1 MKYRLSSE
9 IGTVDA
15 VTRGSTSSAGA
26 ETSEA
31 TRRRILDALEH
42 RLREAPTEPVSVDE
56 VATRAAVARTT
67 VYLAFGSWA
76 GLFDALAT
84 DLWERAG
91 LADLTEA
98 VAHPDAREHLRGVPG
113 WHRDLRGTA
122 RRRRCPV
129 LDVGARPGVRRR
141 RDRPAG
147 GLTVG
152 RHAYLAGRLA
162 EQGLLR
168 DDVTVEA
175 AADVLWMLAG
185 FGSFDELFSGE
196 AFPPPR
202 SDGSWPPPPS
212 APSKPLTGLGNGQ

>member
-1 MKYRLSSE
+1 LKYRLSSE

-15 VTRGSTSSAGA
+15 VTPRKYEQRRRA

-67 VYLAFGSWA
+67 VYLAFGSRA

-98 VAHPDAREHLRGVPG
+98 VAHPDAREHLRGG
-113 WHRDLRGTA
+113 FRAGTEIYAGLRDVAVALFSMSALDPESVGGAIVRLEA
-122 RRRRCPV
+122 RRW
-129 LDVGARPGVRRR
+129 
-141 RDRPAG
+141 G
-147 GLTVG
+147 GMQ
-152 RHAYLAGRLA
+152 YLAGRLA

-185 FGSFDELFSGE
+185 FGSFDELFSG
-196 AFPPPR
+196 R
-202 SDGSWPPPPS
+202 
-212 APSKPLTGLGNGQ
+212 GLPAAEVGRILATTAERTLCR